1 VANKADAEP
10 AEVVTVAGKYCE
22 SGDVLIKDIL
32 LPHTTPGDLLAIP
45 MAGAYNLPLASNYN
59 LATRPAVVLVREGSA
74 HLIQR
79 RETLGDLM
87 RREVRLPTDRPAEP
101 DSTEET
107 CVP

>member
-1 VANKADAEP
+1 MEI
-10 AEVVTVAGKYCE
+10 
-22 SGDVLIKDIL
+22 LIKDIV
-32 LPHTTPGDLLAIP
+32 LPHMTPGDLLAIP
-45 MAGAYNLPLASNYN
+45 MTGAYNLPMASNYN

-79 RETLGDLM
+79 WEIFADLM
-87 RREVRLPTDRPAEP
+87 RREMRLIADHPAEP